1 MSAPAATAP
10 LRPRGLLGSAIST
23 DHKSIARGLLA
34 VALVMFL
41 GGGVMALIMRSE
53 LAQPGLQVV
62 STGSYNALFTM
73 HGSTMIY
80 AVVIPLGL
88 ALGVYLVPLQVGAAQ
103 IAGPRVALV
112 GFWLFVFGAITM
124 EAGWLTN
131 GGPGRAT
138 WIGVAPLSEFQR
150 TPNAGQD
157 LWILGVGVLSLGQ
170 WLLALCVL
178 FTALRKRAPGMTLLR
193 MAPFT
198 WSMVGTT
205 LMGVFAFPVL
215 VVLMGLLWWDRR
227 NCCLFDG
234 DSGPLNY
241 QHLFWFYG
249 HPIVYVMFFP
259 FVGAVAEVFSA
270 FCRRRLFGYEFFV
283 GATILTFAGLS
294 MAVWGHHMFTT
305 GRIDDRYFSLSTHMI
320 IAAAGVEYFD
330 ILFTAWR
337 GKIRFTT
344 AFLFAV
350 TFMLQFL
357 IGGLSGIWVASPP
370 LDFQAH
376 NSYIVIA
383 HFHYTLFAGSMF
395 GAFAAIY
402 YWFPKWTGAM
412 LREGLGKLQL
422 ALMIVGTNITFGLM
436 FAVGEDGMPRR
447 IADYR
452 PSDGWGTLNLLET
465 IGAGVIALGILVF
478 LINLWVSLRRRI
490 PAGSDPWG
498 GPSLEWATSSP
509 PPEHN
514 FDALPPIR
522 TYAPLYDLAQEEWRE
537 RGLDRSEVPA

>member
-1 MSAPAATAP
+1 MSAVAAPAG
-10 LRPRGLLGSAIST
+10 GLAALAGST
-23 DHKSIARGLLA
+23 DHKRVAVRIAMTA
-34 VALVMFL
+34 AAFFAA
-41 GGGVMALIMRSE
+41 GGVMALIMRSE
-53 LAQPGLQVV
+53 LAEPGLQVV
-62 STGSYNALFTM
+62 STGAYNALFTM

-88 ALGVYLVPLQVGAAQ
+88 ALGVYLVPLQVGAAR
-103 IAGPRVALV
+103 IAGPRVALA
-112 GFWLFVFGAITM
+112 GFWLFVLGALIM
-124 EAGWLTN
+124 ESGWLTS

-138 WIGVAPLSEFQR
+138 WIGVAPLSEFSR
-150 TPNAGQD
+150 TPTAGQD
-157 LWILGVGVLSLGQ
+157 LWIIGVGVLTLGE
-170 WLLALCVL
+170 WLLGLCVL
-178 FTALRKRAPGMTLLR
+178 YTALRKRAPTMTLMR
-193 MAPFT
+193 MPPFT
-198 WSMVGTT
+198 WAMVGTT
-205 LMGVFAFPVL
+205 LMMVFAMPVL
-215 VVLMGLLWWDRR
+215 VVLMGLLWFDRR

-234 DSGPLNY
+234 PQGPLNY

-305 GRIDDRYFSLSTHMI
+305 GRVDDRYFSLTTHMI

-330 ILFTAWR
+330 ILATAWR
-337 GKIRFTT
+337 GRIRFTA

-383 HFHYTLFAGSMF
+383 HFHYTLFAGSVF
-395 GAFAAIY
+395 GAFAGIF
-402 YWFPKWTGAM
+402 YWFPKWTGVL

-422 ALMIVGTNITFGLM
+422 ALMIVGTNLTFALM
-436 FAVGEDGMPRR
+436 FAVGEEGMPRR
-447 IADYR
+447 IANYHA
-452 PSDGWGTLNLLET
+452 SDGWGTLNMLES
-465 IGAGVIALGILVF
+465 IGSGIIALGILVF
-478 LINLWVSLRRRI
+478 LVNVVVSLRRPV
-490 PAGSDPWG
+490 PAGPDPWG

-509 PPEHN
+509 PPPHN
-514 FDALPPIR
+514 FDALPPVR
-522 TYAPLYDLAQEEWRE
+522 TYAPLFDEAQ
-537 RGLDRSEVPA
+537 A

>member
-1 MSAPAATAP
+1 MSAPAAAVP
-10 LRPRGLLGSAIST
+10 VRPRGLLGAAIST

-34 VALVMFL
+34 AALVMFL
-41 GGGVMALIMRSE
+41 GGGVMALLMRSE
-53 LAQPGLQVV
+53 LARPGLQVV
-62 STGSYNALFTM
+62 STGTYNALFTM

-103 IAGPRVALV
+103 IAGPRVALL

-138 WIGVAPLSEFQR
+138 WIGVAPLSELQR

-198 WSMVGTT
+198 WGMVGTT

-215 VVLMGLLWWDRR
+215 VVLMGLLWLDRR

-234 DSGPLNY
+234 DGGPLNY

-305 GRIDDRYFSLSTHMI
+305 GRVDDRYFSLSTHMI

-337 GKIRFTT
+337 GRITFTA

-412 LREGLGKLQL
+412 LRESLGKLQL
-422 ALMIVGTNITFGLM
+422 ALMIVGTNVTFGLM
-436 FAVGEDGMPRR
+436 FAVGEEGMPRR
-447 IADYR
+447 IADYK

-465 IGAGVIALGILVF
+465 IGSGVIALGILVF
-478 LINLWVSLRRRI
+478 LINVWVSLRRRV
-490 PAGSDPWG
+490 PAGADPWG

-509 PPEHN
+509 PPGHN

-522 TYAPLYDLAQEEWRE
+522 TYAPLYDLAQAQARD
-537 RGLDRSEVPA
+537 RGLERSEVPA